1 MLHQLTLLEA
11 EGWDRAAVRGV
22 ADLLSILDRTADVL
36 AEVPKA
42 VGVEG
47 RAGGGVGGEG
57 EGEDLFY
64 RAARWLRGQ
73 RAACAAVLEAEGA
86 GEGAA
91 GEPEVPMDFEFMGF
105 EEELWTAD
113 MFGWAWMGL

>member
-36 AEVPKA
+36 AEVPN

-57 EGEDLFY
+57 EGEDLFS

-73 RAACAAVLEAEGA
+73 RAACAAALESEGA
-86 GEGAA
+86 GVGTG
-91 GEPEVPMDFEFMGF
+91 GEPEVPLDFGFMGF
-105 EEELWTAD
+105 EEGFWTAD
-113 MFGWAWMGL
+113 MFGGAWMGL